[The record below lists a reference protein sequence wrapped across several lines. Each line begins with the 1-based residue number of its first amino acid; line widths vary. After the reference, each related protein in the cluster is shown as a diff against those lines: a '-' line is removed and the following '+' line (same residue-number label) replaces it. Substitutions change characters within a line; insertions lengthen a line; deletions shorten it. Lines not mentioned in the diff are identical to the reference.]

1 MTQEVE
7 KTRKAAVQAAAS
19 KKGVAREL
27 PEGCDLQME
36 EHAAPPAPA
45 VPVVE
50 LEVRRALP
58 REWRHFREH
67 HYKDHKLKGDSIAFV
82 GLIEGR
88 AACYTA
94 ITQEPVHFVRKGA
107 QSGLWPADYPYPD
120 PWKSREAVKRQLFRE
135 HRTVVLPDFQGMGL
149 APLMCDAI
157 ACYVLAGGNDF
168 TSQTVHPFYG
178 SYRDRSPF
186 WLALPTNRTEMSA
199 INGNLKFSHAFKG
212 DYLPDGSRD
221 EKLREL
227 LEARVHLDLA

>member
-1 MTQEVE
+1 M
-7 KTRKAAVQAAAS
+7 
-19 KKGVAREL
+19 
-27 PEGCDLQME
+27 
-36 EHAAPPAPA
+36 
-45 VPVVE
+45 PVVE

-67 HYKDHKLKGDSIAFV
+67 HYKDHKLKGDAIAFV

-88 AACYTA
+88 AACFTA
-94 ITQEPVHFVRKGA
+94 ITQEPLHFVRRGA
-107 QSGLWPADYPYPD
+107 QSVVWPADFPYPA
-120 PWKSREAVKRQLFRE
+120 PWKSREAVKRHLFRE

-149 APLMCDAI
+149 APLMCDAV
-157 ACYVLAGGNDF
+157 ACYFLAGGNDF

-199 INGNLKFSHAFKG
+199 INGNLKFSHTFKG

-227 LEARVHLDLA
+227 LEARVRLELA